1 MNTYTFKIGI
11 AVNKIVTALN
21 CPLEA
26 FIVSVSKTKELIE
39 ADERAHFKVYV
50 EDYLCSSKEYAL
62 SAQYCC
68 ELSDLINALK
78 PLSEDEEEVKTYERA
93 AKWFSLQIPYLNDSK
108 PITMVEFPEEGD
120 NDE

>member
-11 AVNKIVTALN
+11 AVNKIITALN

-26 FIVSVSKTKELIE
+26 FVVSVAKTKELIE

-50 EDYLCSSKEYAL
+50 EDFMCSSKEYAL

-68 ELSDLINALK
+68 ELADLINALK
-78 PLSEDEEEVKTYERA
+78 PLSEDEEEVITYERA
-93 AKWFSLQIPYLNDSK
+93 AKWFLAQIPYLDDSK
-108 PITMVEFPEEGD
+108 PITMFEFSEEGD
-120 NDE
+120 NGE

>member
-1 MNTYTFKIGI
+1 MNTYTFKIGV
-11 AVNKIVTALN
+11 AVNKIITALN

-39 ADERAHFKVYV
+39 ADELAHFKVYV

-68 ELSDLINALK
+68 ELADLINVLK
-78 PLSEDEEEVKTYERA
+78 PLSEDEKEVNTYERA
-93 AKWFSLQIPYLNDSK
+93 AKWFFLQIPYINDFK
-108 PITMVEFPEEGD
+108 PITMVEFPEEGET
-120 NDE
+120 NE